1 MGARPKR
8 GWSSRCCL
16 LLVHVAIRP
25 KTARG
30 KSPFSLSNVKKTV
43 NTTYNEVGGVPE
55 LSAGAPVSCLVF
67 MFVLQRSPNKVP
79 AETVCGSLSPL
90 ASCTVNT
97 SGRPCWAVIAFNI
110 VLDRNNY
117 ILHMSLRVPGFPRF
131 SFRTSFDL
139 ESTPFGSVRHS
150 LSVRPLVAFF
160 LPYPSWLNLSLVLSG
175 SAVLTV
181 LCGV

>member
-30 KSPFSLSNVKKTV
+30 KFPFSLNNVNKTV

-55 LSAGAPVSCLVF
+55 FSAGTPVSCLVF

-90 ASCTVNT
+90 ASCTFNT

-110 VLDRNNY
+110 VLVRNNY

-150 LSVRPLVAFF
+150 LSVRPLVE
-160 LPYPSWLNLSLVLSG
+160 LCSPVDPLTPSALRSLESG
-175 SAVLTV
+175 SFL
-181 LCGV
+181 G